1 MWRLL
6 QLKRKSVERNSKA
19 NDAISEYMLKKI
31 DDAIEALNK
40 NEDELVKITGE
51 LLSRQLTKEEKDKLE
66 ENYKS
71 YLLSNETLKGII

>member
-1 MWRLL
+1 M
-6 QLKRKSVERNSKA
+6 KRKSVERNSKA

>member
-6 QLKRKSVERNSKA
+6 QLKRKSVERNSKT

-66 ENYKS
+66 KNYKS

>member
-1 MWRLL
+1 M
-6 QLKRKSVERNSKA
+6 KRKSVERNSKA
-19 NDAISEYMLKKI
+19 NDTISEYMLKKI

-66 ENYKS
+66 KNYKS

>member
-66 ENYKS
+66 KNYKS

>member
-1 MWRLL
+1 M
-6 QLKRKSVERNSKA
+6 KRKSVERNSKA

-66 ENYKS
+66 KNYKS

>member
-1 MWRLL
+1 M
-6 QLKRKSVERNSKA
+6 KRKSVERNSKT

-66 ENYKS
+66 KNYKS

>member
-1 MWRLL
+1 M
-6 QLKRKSVERNSKA
+6 KRKSVERNSKA

-66 ENYKS
+66 KNYES